1 MQYILLGVVWIFL
14 LIGLI
19 LVFFRSRKN
28 AENYEA
34 IFEADHL
41 CEFAEKVRS
50 LKAEAFGAPRSEGAD
65 ADLPP
70 NAAKTSA
77 GLILV
82 YTADP
87 QDDAWLHH
95 FSMSYN
101 GGPFEP
107 QTARFLTAYFQI
119 LLGREGKEKELG
131 LTRAGRYHL
140 EWKLDQAEH
149 EALGAREVSV
159 PTTEELGPILEQ
171 VAAAAEQIRIFTLRL

>member
-19 LVFFRSRKN
+19 LVFLRSRKN

-34 IFEADHL
+34 IFEAEHL
-41 CEFAEKVRS
+41 CEFAEGVRE
-50 LKAEAFGAPRSEGAD
+50 LKAEAFGAPRPASAD
-65 ADLPP
+65 PELPP
-70 NAAKTSA
+70 HAFKTGASV
-77 GLILV
+77 ILV

-87 QDDAWLHH
+87 QDGAWLHH

-107 QTARFLTAYFQI
+107 QTARFLTAFFQF
-119 LLGREGKEKELG
+119 LLGREGKQKELG

-149 EALGAREVSV
+149 EALGAREVPV
-159 PTTEELGPILEQ
+159 PTAEELGPILEQ